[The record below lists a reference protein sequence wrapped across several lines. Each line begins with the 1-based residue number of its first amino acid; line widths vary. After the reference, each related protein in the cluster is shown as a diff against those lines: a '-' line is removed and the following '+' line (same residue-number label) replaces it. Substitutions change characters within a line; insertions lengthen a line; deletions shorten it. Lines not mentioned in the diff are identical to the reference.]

1 MDELQR
7 LKESLGYSFDN
18 LDLLVEGLTHST
30 FANENPGAGVPNE
43 RLEFLGDA
51 VVDLIAAHLVFSR
64 LADEPEG
71 ELTRRRAR
79 VVRQGALAEMA
90 DGLDL
95 GSLLR
100 LGQGQDVA
108 SRSML
113 ADAFEA
119 VVGAVF
125 LDGGYPA
132 VERCF
137 APIVS
142 HAIDL
147 ATDTVDFKTLVQE
160 TCHRLGYLP
169 PRYQVVAI
177 DGPDHSR
184 VYTCEILVDGEPLG
198 RGTGSSKKVAEQQ
211 CARAALARLEKPAR
225 KDPMGENP

>member
-1 MDELQR
+1 MDQLQR
-7 LKESLGYSFDN
+7 LQESLGYSFEDPE
-18 LDLLVEGLTHST
+18 LLVEALTHST
-30 FANENPGAGVPNE
+30 FANENVGAGVPNE

-51 VVDLIAAHLVFSR
+51 VVDLIAAHLVFTLS
-64 LADEPEG
+64 DEPEG

-79 VVRQGALAEMA
+79 VVRQEALADMAEALELGEM
-90 DGLDL
+90 
-95 GSLLR
+95 LR
-100 LGQGQDVA
+100 LGQGQGVA

-137 APIVS
+137 SPIVS

-147 ATDTVDFKTLVQE
+147 ATETVDFKTQVQE
-160 TCHRLGYLP
+160 TCHRLGHPP

-177 DGPDHSR
+177 DGPDHAR

-198 RGTGSSKKVAEQQ
+198 RGTGSSKKIAEQE
-211 CARAALARLEKPAR
+211 CARAALARLEKPPR
-225 KDPMGENP
+225 VDPGAENP